1 MKIFFPFF
9 IVLFYKNSIEQNL
22 TTSNVNLNKKIQQR
36 IIINEHIVD
45 FNKSLKGFNK
55 LKIDY
60 KTNNDFFILNNQ
72 TYIIH
77 PSNNKELSKEADILA
92 KYIKDYIGLEII
104 VAPNVIRKTSNKNKN
119 TFIQIAVDKSLNKEF
134 QIQIN
139 KRKIIL
145 KSKSNTGIYKAIIF
159 FKNFLENEFNKNNTI
174 YESIFFPS
182 INIYDNDLI
191 ISSEYLSIII
201 VTILIISISIL
212 ILKYKWTNKINK
224 KIKTW

>member
-77 PSNNKELSKEADILA
+77 PSNNKELSKEADLLA
-92 KYIKDYIGLEII
+92 KYINDYIGLEII

-119 TFIQIAVDKSLNKEF
+119 TFIQIAVDKSLNKVY
-134 QIQIN
+134 QIKIN

-145 KSKSNTGIYKAIIF
+145 KSKSISGIYKSIIF

-212 ILKYKWTNKINK
+212 ILKYK
-224 KIKTW
+224 

>member
-9 IVLFYKNSIEQNL
+9 IVLIYKNSIEQNL

-77 PSNNKELSKEADILA
+77 PSNNKELSKEADLLA

-119 TFIQIAVDKSLNKEF
+119 TFIQIAVDKSLNKEY

-159 FKNFLENEFNKNNTI
+159 FKNFLEKEFNKNNNTI
-174 YESIFFPS
+174 YESILFPS
-182 INIYDNDLI
+182 INIYDNEKI
-191 ISSEYLSIII
+191 VSSEYLSIII
-201 VTILIISISIL
+201 FTILIISLSIL
-212 ILKYKWTNKINK
+212 IFKYKWP
-224 KIKTW
+224 IKYLF

>member
-1 MKIFFPFF
+1 MKKFIPFF
-9 IVLFYKNSIEQNL
+9 ITLLYKNSIEQNL
-22 TTSNVNLNKKIQQR
+22 TASNVKLNNKNQQKH
-36 IIINEHIVD
+36 IINEYIID
-45 FNKSLKGFNK
+45 FNNSLNSFNK

-60 KTNNDFFILNNQ
+60 KTNKDFFILNNQ

-77 PSNNKELSKEADILA
+77 PSNNKELNKEADLLA

-119 TFIQIAVDKSLNKEF
+119 TFIQIAVDKSLNKEY

-159 FKNFLENEFNKNNTI
+159 FKNFIEKEFNKNNNTI
-174 YESIFFPS
+174 YESILFPS
-182 INIYDNDLI
+182 INIYDNEKI
-191 ISSEYLSIII
+191 VSSEYLSIII
-201 VTILIISISIL
+201 FTILIISLSIL
-212 ILKYKWTNKINK
+212 IFKYKWP
-224 KIKTW
+224 IKYLF

>member
-77 PSNNKELSKEADILA
+77 PSNNKELSKEADLLT
-92 KYIKDYIGLEII
+92 KYINDYIGLEII
-104 VAPNVIRKTSNKNKN
+104 V
-119 TFIQIAVDKSLNKEF
+119 DK
-134 QIQIN
+134 I
-139 KRKIIL
+139 
-145 KSKSNTGIYKAIIF
+145 
-159 FKNFLENEFNKNNTI
+159 
-174 YESIFFPS
+174 
-182 INIYDNDLI
+182 
-191 ISSEYLSIII
+191 
-201 VTILIISISIL
+201 
-212 ILKYKWTNKINK
+212 
-224 KIKTW
+224 

>member
-139 KRKIIL
+139 KRKIVL

-212 ILKYKWTNKINK
+212 ILKYK
-224 KIKTW
+224 

>member
-77 PSNNKELSKEADILA
+77 PSNNKELSKEADLLA

-191 ISSEYLSIII
+191 ISSEHLSIII

-212 ILKYKWTNKINK
+212 ILKYK
-224 KIKTW
+224 

>member
-1 MKIFFPFF
+1 MKKFIPFF
-9 IVLFYKNSIEQNL
+9 ITLLYKNSIEQNL
-22 TTSNVNLNKKIQQR
+22 TASNVKLNNKNQQKH
-36 IIINEHIVD
+36 IINEYIID
-45 FNKSLKGFNK
+45 FNNSLNSFNK

-60 KTNNDFFILNNQ
+60 KTNKDFFILNNQ

-77 PSNNKELSKEADILA
+77 PSNNKELNKEADLLA

-119 TFIQIAVDKSLNKEF
+119 TFIQIAVDKSLNKEY

-159 FKNFLENEFNKNNTI
+159 FKNFLEKEFNKNNNTI
-174 YESIFFPS
+174 YESILFPS
-182 INIYDNDLI
+182 INIYDNEKI
-191 ISSEYLSIII
+191 VSSEYLSIII
-201 VTILIISISIL
+201 FTILIISLSIL
-212 ILKYKWTNKINK
+212 IFKYKWP
-224 KIKTW
+224 IKYLF

>member
-1 MKIFFPFF
+1 MKKFIPFF
-9 IVLFYKNSIEQNL
+9 ITLLYKNSIEQNL
-22 TTSNVNLNKKIQQR
+22 TASNVKLNNKNQQKH
-36 IIINEHIVD
+36 IINEYIID
-45 FNKSLKGFNK
+45 FNNSLNSFNK

-60 KTNNDFFILNNQ
+60 KTNKDFFILNNQ

-77 PSNNKELSKEADILA
+77 PSNNKELNKEADLLA

-159 FKNFLENEFNKNNTI
+159 FKNFLEKEFNKNNNTI
-174 YESIFFPS
+174 YESILFPS
-182 INIYDNDLI
+182 INIYDNEKI
-191 ISSEYLSIII
+191 VSSEYLSIII
-201 VTILIISISIL
+201 FTILIISLSIL
-212 ILKYKWTNKINK
+212 IFKYK
-224 KIKTW
+224 

>member
-77 PSNNKELSKEADILA
+77 PSNNKELSKEADLLA

-139 KRKIIL
+139 KRKIVL

-212 ILKYKWTNKINK
+212 ILKYK
-224 KIKTW
+224 

>member
-9 IVLFYKNSIEQNL
+9 IVLFYKNPIEQNL
-22 TTSNVNLNKKIQQR
+22 TTSNVNLNKKIQKR

-77 PSNNKELSKEADILA
+77 PSNNKELSKEADLLA

-159 FKNFLENEFNKNNTI
+159 FKNFLENEFKKNNTI

-212 ILKYKWTNKINK
+212 ILKYK
-224 KIKTW
+224 

>member
-1 MKIFFPFF
+1 MKKFIPFF
-9 IVLFYKNSIEQNL
+9 ITLLYKNSIEQNL
-22 TTSNVNLNKKIQQR
+22 TASNVKLNNKNQQKH
-36 IIINEHIVD
+36 IINEYIID
-45 FNKSLKGFNK
+45 FNNSLNSFNK

-60 KTNNDFFILNNQ
+60 KTNKDFFILNNQ

-77 PSNNKELSKEADILA
+77 PSNNKELNKEADLLA

-119 TFIQIAVDKSLNKEF
+119 TFIQIAVDKSLNKEY

-159 FKNFLENEFNKNNTI
+159 FKNFLEKEFNKNNNTI
-174 YESIFFPS
+174 YESILFPS
-182 INIYDNDLI
+182 INIYDNEKI
-191 ISSEYLSIII
+191 VSSEYLSIII
-201 VTILIISISIL
+201 FTILIISLSIL
-212 ILKYKWTNKINK
+212 IFKYK
-224 KIKTW
+224 